1 MQWESLSGHHLF
13 PRMNWLMVPQCSAV
27 LWLASVSTFIC
38 TLCASSLFS
47 LPSAFTVF
55 LRVVDPRQDFF
66 SLPGLL
72 CTHQAVPSRLRG
84 RGWVGGICWVPLLVC
99 RPSCT
104 HAHNPVQTLGP
115 DLSALPRLWA
125 QTHTWQILLLSLSL
139 ATLPLCSHCH
149 PSTAHELQSM
159 LGELMV
165 QEEGVG
171 GWLGRGEGERGKGW
185 GSLRRLG

>member
-84 RGWVGGICWVPLLVC
+84 RRWVGGFCWVPLLVC
-99 RPSCT
+99 RPRCTQSCT
-104 HAHNPVQTLGP
+104 NP
-115 DLSALPRLWA
+115 WA
-125 QTHTWQILLLSLSL
+125 RSVSSSPLVSTNTHMADSLAFSLSCHS
-139 ATLPLCSHCH
+139 TSVFSLPSVHCTRAPEH
-149 PSTAHELQSM
+149 AGRINGPR
-159 LGELMV
+159 
-165 QEEGVG
+165 G
-171 GWLGRGEGERGKGW
+171 GSWRVVGERGGGKGE
-185 GSLRRLG
+185 GMRESA